1 MAHLAHP
8 GTTPLEHINP
18 MEDLLRRTPHLPE
31 AIFDQLDDKSLMK
44 CKEVN
49 RSWCNFINDNKILW
63 VRMIQK
69 YFCAMNYVYIDSW
82 EKVIIKISSESWKEL
97 SMTLQKLFK
106 DSPAYRISVYW
117 HPLHIVA
124 ACGNVALC
132 KHVLQKCKNEN
143 PVDVLGLTPLHYAA
157 ERGFADVYQLLMD
170 NLEDKSLADQL
181 TKFDPYGHWSPLHI
195 AARKGHFQVCKL
207 ILDDVKEKNPKSAK
221 DYGRF
226 SEITPLSLAVCN
238 NHLEICKLIVSYI
251 GVKNIIDENKC
262 GRTGH
267 TILHEAA
274 MSGHQKLFE
283 FLIAVVNVKNPQ
295 NFNGDTPLHI
305 AASEGRFAICKLIL
319 ENVSN
324 KNPSN
329 NFGST
334 PLMNAKEKRW
344 VSTFNLIREYN
355 KIE

>member
-1 MAHLAHP
+1 MDY
-8 GTTPLEHINP
+8 E
-18 MEDLLRRTPHLPE
+18 
-31 AIFDQLDDKSLMK
+31 
-44 CKEVN
+44 
-49 RSWCNFINDNKILW
+49 
-63 VRMIQK
+63 
-69 YFCAMNYVYIDSW
+69 YIDSW
-82 EKVIIKISSESWKEL
+82 EKVIIKISSESLKEL

-106 DSPAYRISVYW
+106 DSPAYRTSVYW
-117 HPLHIVA
+117 HPLHIVTA
-124 ACGNVALC
+124 HGSVPLC

-143 PVDVLGLTPLHYAA
+143 PFDVLGLTPLHYAA
-157 ERGFADVYQLLMD
+157 EKGFADVIQLLMD
-170 NLEDKSLADQL
+170 SLEDKRLAFQL
-181 TKFDPYGHWSPLHI
+181 TTFDPYGHWSPLHI

-207 ILDDVKEKNPKSAK
+207 ILDNVEEKNPKSVK

-226 SEITPLSLAVCN
+226 SDITPLSLAVCN
-238 NHLEICKLIVSYI
+238 NHLEICKLIVSYA
-251 GVKNIIDENKC
+251 GVKSIIDANKC

-274 MSGHQKLFE
+274 MSSHQKLFE
-283 FLIAVVNVKNPQ
+283 FLIAVANVKNPQ
-295 NFNGDTPLHI
+295 NFNGYTPLHI
-305 AASEGRFAICKLIL
+305 AASKGYFAICKLIL

-355 KIE
+355 KIK